1 MSTQEFLDELEKL
14 NIDVL
19 LTREPGGSKI
29 AEKIRKI
36 ILDKDNLEMDP
47 KTEALLYAASRREH
61 IVHTV
66 KPALKEGK
74 VVLSDRY
81 LDSSLVY
88 QGIARN
94 LGVEEVYNLN
104 DFAVEGFLPDLT
116 IMIAVRPE
124 VGMARIKNNRGEL
137 DRLELEKMEFHNMV
151 YEGYKTIGERYPNR
165 IVMINGEQTKE
176 QVIEEAK
183 QIVLN
188 FIRRR

>member
-1 MSTQEFLDELEKL
+1 M
-14 NIDVL
+14 
-19 LTREPGGSKI
+19 
-29 AEKIRKI
+29 
-36 ILDKDNLEMDP
+36 
-47 KTEALLYAASRREH
+47 
-61 IVHTV
+61 
-66 KPALKEGK
+66 
-74 VVLSDRY
+74 
-81 LDSSLVY
+81 VY

-165 IVMINGEQTKE
+165 IIMINGEQTKE